1 MLSVKKKRDAKFHR
15 WLVLH
20 FDLNALREI
29 PILVIAAQHPIQPSR
44 LSFWLCR
51 PTGNVTIHL

>member
-1 MLSVKKKRDAKFHR
+1 MLSVKKIGMLNSIGGY

-29 PILVIAAQHPIQPSR
+29 PILVIAAQRPIQPSR
-44 LSFWLCR
+44 LSF
-51 PTGNVTIHL
+51 